1 VQEKTAKI
9 RTLEKQEKHHMIDKD
24 RLLALEEQVRQL
36 QERSKNIQTDRDI
49 VEQDKRMQ
57 QGFLQSANEKIKG
70 LEERLAKA
78 H

>member
-1 VQEKTAKI
+1 
-9 RTLEKQEKHHMIDKD
+9 MIDKD

-49 VEQDKRMQ
+49 LEQDKRMQ